1 MINKKLWL
9 DIFSFVFIIVA
20 LYFVLKYL
28 SANKLLSVPSTIQW
42 TWLISSIVFL
52 LAGFLINCLSW
63 QLILRNNGIVISFKD
78 SILSL
83 GMSIFGKYIPGKVW
97 LITGISGKVAAASGS
112 SVFVVAMVATLLQ
125 ILVIGMGVLVGMFS
139 INAQINFVYRLV
151 IYILFIVGIALFF
164 KYKNRIYENRLICS
178 NKLTRRWVRPL
189 IKSIS
194 TPLLMSILG
203 VWLLWSLA
211 FYLFCLSLGANLIN
225 YRAGFTFPLAS
236 SGGIVAIFAPGGIGV
251 REGLL
256 GLLLSEYIG
265 SKADVV
271 SIATF
276 SRLWFLVGEAGIFS
290 IAVILQ
296 LLSWIRLRKSRLQK
310 NIE

>member
-1 MINKKLWL
+1 
-9 DIFSFVFIIVA
+9 
-20 LYFVLKYL
+20 
-28 SANKLLSVPSTIQW
+28 
-42 TWLISSIVFL
+42 
-52 LAGFLINCLSW
+52 
-63 QLILRNNGIVISFKD
+63 
-78 SILSL
+78 
-83 GMSIFGKYIPGKVW
+83 MSIFGKYIPGKVW